1 MDEKQRLK
9 EIIKILKDSNL
20 LEGMTPEKFC
30 QIIEKLGPTFIKIG
44 QIMSNRVD
52 VFPKNYCNAL
62 VKLRSNVTPMPF
74 EQVTKILN
82 QEYGNL
88 KEIFAHIDEVCLGS
102 ASIAQVHK
110 ATLLS
115 GEEVVIKVQREGIY
129 EKMAMDVKLLKKA
142 ISLLHL
148 NSVFKI
154 MDLKEVIDQMFNV
167 AKEEMNFEIE
177 ALNLKEFK
185 RNNKDINYVSSPKVY
200 ENLVTTKV
208 LVMEN
213 ISGVSINEKEILQNS
228 GYDLNEI
235 GLKLANNYIKQAI
248 DDGFFH
254 ADPHADNIMI
264 DNGKIVFIDLG
275 MMGRLTLRDRN
286 LLKKCIKAIVKN
298 DIYEVERT
306 LIDLSSVYG
315 DINHIKLRRDIESI
329 LSKNASLEISNTNTA
344 GFINSMFNMLQS
356 NNLRLDK
363 DITMLIRGVGV
374 IEGLLED
381 LSPQISL
388 IEVLSNKIKEEKL
401 DDLLS
406 RENFIKI
413 GQKILTTTDSLT
425 EIPNE
430 SLKLLSSLNRGEI
443 NFNMEL
449 NDSNNKIEKLEKM
462 LHQVVI
468 GLLDSALILGATMVN
483 SILLRNIYLIV
494 AFILTVWIFIKMYLD
509 HID

>member
-1 MDEKQRLK
+1 
-9 EIIKILKDSNL
+9 
-20 LEGMTPEKFC
+20 
-30 QIIEKLGPTFIKIG
+30 
-44 QIMSNRVD
+44 
-52 VFPKNYCNAL
+52 
-62 VKLRSNVTPMPF
+62 
-74 EQVTKILN
+74 
-82 QEYGNL
+82 
-88 KEIFAHIDEVCLGS
+88 
-102 ASIAQVHK
+102 
-110 ATLLS
+110 
-115 GEEVVIKVQREGIY
+115 
-129 EKMAMDVKLLKKA
+129 
-142 ISLLHL
+142 
-148 NSVFKI
+148 
-154 MDLKEVIDQMFNV
+154 
-167 AKEEMNFEIE
+167 
-177 ALNLKEFK
+177 
-185 RNNKDINYVSSPKVY
+185 
-200 ENLVTTKV
+200 
-208 LVMEN
+208 
-213 ISGVSINEKEILQNS
+213 
-228 GYDLNEI
+228 
-235 GLKLANNYIKQAI
+235 
-248 DDGFFH
+248 
-254 ADPHADNIMI
+254 MI

-381 LSPQISL
+381 ISPQISL

-401 DDLLS
+401 NDLLS